1 MEKTVL
7 KATRSDGQRSRN
19 AILDAAARLAT
30 VEGLDGLSIGHLAD
44 HIGMSK
50 SGLYAHFASKQDLQL
65 ATIDTALDIFQREVI
80 DPAVKV
86 ADPRAQL
93 EALCDYFL
101 DHLERRV
108 FPGGCFF
115 VAVAAEFDTHPGAV
129 KERIAAIQN
138 AWLQRFES
146 LIVQSQGN
154 GEIRADE
161 DAKQLCFELDAYL
174 LMANMSFVLHNDAR
188 ALERASTAFRA
199 RLDRASTALAR

>member
-1 MEKTVL
+1 MEKTAL
-7 KATRSDGQRSRN
+7 RATRSDGARSRST
-19 AILDAAARLAT
+19 ILNAAAGLAT
-30 VEGLDGLSIGHLAD
+30 VEGLDGLSIGRLAE

-86 ADPRAQL
+86 PDPGAQL

-101 DHLERRV
+101 DHLARRV

-115 VAVAAEFDTHPGAV
+115 VAVAAEFDTHPGVV

-138 AWLQRFES
+138 AWFLRLES
-146 LIVQSQGN
+146 LIEQLQET

-199 RLDRASTALAR
+199 RLDRASTAPVR